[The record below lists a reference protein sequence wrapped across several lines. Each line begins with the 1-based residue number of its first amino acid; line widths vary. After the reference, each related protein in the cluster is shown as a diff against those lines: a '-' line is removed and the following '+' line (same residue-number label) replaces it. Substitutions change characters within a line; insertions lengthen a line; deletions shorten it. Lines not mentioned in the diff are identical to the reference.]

1 MQTWKR
7 ALIFSSLGAGVALLV
22 SGRRAAGVVL
32 TGVGVGGLVFENR
45 KTLEKVARDL
55 PQFLEKSSQVMR
67 TVATV
72 SERLMEMRRYA
83 SRG

>member
-22 SGRRAAGVVL
+22 SGRRAAGVAL
-32 TGVGVGGLVFENR
+32 TSVGLGGLVFEKR

-55 PQFLEKSSQVMR
+55 PQFLEKGSQVMR
-67 TVATV
+67 TVAAV
-72 SERLMEMRRYA
+72 GERLMEMRRYA